1 MTKNSLSKR
10 LMLICLAS
18 VFLISTGFGCQGLSS
33 SQQNALKPISLEY
46 WTVHDDVDTIRAL
59 IASYRTTHPQINV
72 NVRQLQAA
80 EFYPRLVEALA
91 EDKGPDIISVNNREM
106 RTYLSKLSQMPASVS
121 DVTSYIKKSQ
131 LGSSETVVN
140 TATIP
145 LVTPLQLTNEFVPA
159 VKRDVSVGSNIFG
172 LPISLDTMALFY
184 NKDLL
189 DRAGVPE
196 PPKTWEEF
204 QAAVKK
210 MTKYDKATGNIIQS
224 GAALGT
230 GNNIPGVDDIL
241 MMLFRQSNVQF
252 TSKSTGRVAFNAA
265 PTRVSEPTTAMNVMD
280 FYTDFANSNR
290 DTYAWSDKSPNALD
304 AFVNG
309 SVGFF
314 FGYSYHLPVI
324 KARAPQLNFGVLP
337 MLQLNADKPIN
348 VASYWIQAVPDKSKH
363 KNEAWGVINFLAH
376 SKATKLYLDRT
387 GRPTALR
394 TYITAQQVQL
404 DLQPFVAQLLIAE
417 NWYHGQNYSVA
428 LTAIKDM
435 VTQWLQPVPDPQ
447 KILEYRQGIL
457 NNAARKIDQ
466 TL

>member
-1 MTKNSLSKR
+1 
-10 LMLICLAS
+10 
-18 VFLISTGFGCQGLSS
+18 
-33 SQQNALKPISLEY
+33 
-46 WTVHDDVDTIRAL
+46 
-59 IASYRTTHPQINV
+59 
-72 NVRQLQAA
+72 
-80 EFYPRLVEALA
+80 
-91 EDKGPDIISVNNREM
+91 
-106 RTYLSKLSQMPASVS
+106 
-121 DVTSYIKKSQ
+121 
-131 LGSSETVVN
+131 
-140 TATIP
+140 
-145 LVTPLQLTNEFVPA
+145 
-159 VKRDVSVGSNIFG
+159 
-172 LPISLDTMALFY
+172 MALFY